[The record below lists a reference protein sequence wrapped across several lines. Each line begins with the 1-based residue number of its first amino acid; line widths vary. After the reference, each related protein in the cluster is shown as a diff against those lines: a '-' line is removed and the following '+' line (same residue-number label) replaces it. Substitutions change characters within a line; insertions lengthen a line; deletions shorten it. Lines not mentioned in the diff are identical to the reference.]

1 MKKNLGRLVVIMC
14 FFLTV
19 NEINSQEI
27 PLGKCLFTT
36 HLSNYDSIPQT
47 NAKMIIWNSKDSL
60 LFNKEV
66 ISDIEGKGSF
76 VLDQGNEY
84 SIKVFKSDTSMVFK
98 NIFLEKLD
106 YPYSVDYNMY
116 IKIYKQYSQILDLD
130 VNFATNSSIIPS
142 ESKLVLDQLYNRLEK
157 NSETKIELASHT
169 DSDGDNKSNMLL
181 SQRRSES
188 VKTYLVNKG
197 INIERIEAQ
206 GYGEKQPK
214 ASNET
219 KIGKATNRRTEV
231 RISVFKT
238 YEEVK

>member
-76 VLDQGNEY
+76 VLEQGNEY

>member
-84 SIKVFKSDTSMVFK
+84 SIKVFKADTSMVFK

-231 RISVFKT
+231 RISVFKK

>member
-1 MKKNLGRLVVIMC
+1 MKKNLSRLVVIMC

-84 SIKVFKSDTSMVFK
+84 SIKVFKADTSMVFK

-231 RISVFKT
+231 RISVFKK

>member
-1 MKKNLGRLVVIMC
+1 MKKNLSRLVVIMC

-84 SIKVFKSDTSMVFK
+84 SIKVFKADTSMVFK
-98 NIFLEKLD
+98 NIFLEK
-106 YPYSVDYNMY
+106 PGFKK
-116 IKIYKQYSQILDLD
+116 IK
-130 VNFATNSSIIPS
+130 
-142 ESKLVLDQLYNRLEK
+142 
-157 NSETKIELASHT
+157 
-169 DSDGDNKSNMLL
+169 
-181 SQRRSES
+181 
-188 VKTYLVNKG
+188 
-197 INIERIEAQ
+197 
-206 GYGEKQPK
+206 
-214 ASNET
+214 
-219 KIGKATNRRTEV
+219 
-231 RISVFKT
+231 
-238 YEEVK
+238 

>member
-1 MKKNLGRLVVIMC
+1 M
-14 FFLTV
+14 
-19 NEINSQEI
+19 
-27 PLGKCLFTT
+27 FTT

-60 LFNKEV
+60 LYNKEV

-76 VLDQGNEY
+76 ILDQGYEY

-116 IKIYKQYSQILDLD
+116 IKIYKQYSQILELD
-130 VNFATNSSIIPS
+130 VNFATNSSIIPVDD
-142 ESKLVLDQLYNRLEK
+142 ELVLDQLYNRLEK
-157 NSETKIELASHT
+157 NSKTKIELASHT
-169 DSDGDNKSNMLL
+169 DSDGDDKSNMLL

-197 INIERIEAQ
+197 IDINRIEAQ

-231 RISVFKT
+231 RISVSKKV
-238 YEEVK
+238 EEVK

>member
-1 MKKNLGRLVVIMC
+1 MKKNLSRLVVIMC

>member
-76 VLDQGNEY
+76 VLEQGNEY

-231 RISVFKT
+231 RISVFKK

>member
-1 MKKNLGRLVVIMC
+1 MKKNLSRLVVIMC
-14 FFLTV
+14 FFLAV

-84 SIKVFKSDTSMVFK
+84 SIKVFKADTSMVFK

-142 ESKLVLDQLYNRLEK
+142 ESILVLDQLYDRLEK

-169 DSDGDNKSNMLL
+169 DSDGNNKSNMLL

-231 RISVFKT
+231 RISVFKK

>member
-231 RISVFKT
+231 RMSVFKK

>member
-84 SIKVFKSDTSMVFK
+84 SIKVFKADTSMVFK

-106 YPYSVDYNMY
+106 YPYSVDYDMY
-116 IKIYKQYSQILDLD
+116 IKIYKQYSQILALD

-231 RISVFKT
+231 RISVFKK

>member
-116 IKIYKQYSQILDLD
+116 INIYKQYSQILDLD

-231 RISVFKT
+231 RISVFKK

>member
-1 MKKNLGRLVVIMC
+1 MKKKLIRFIV
-14 FFLTV
+14 FAWFLLSV
-19 NEINSQEI
+19 NGINSQEI
-27 PLGKCLFTT
+27 PLGKCLFIT

-60 LFNKEV
+60 LYNKEL

-76 VLDQGNEY
+76 ILDQGYEY
-84 SIKVFKSDTSMVFK
+84 SIKVFKADTSMVFK

-116 IKIYKQYSQILDLD
+116 IKIYKQYSQIIDLE
-130 VNFATNSSIIPS
+130 VNFATNSSIIPT
-142 ESKLVLDQLYNRLEK
+142 ESKLVLDQLYDRLEK

-169 DSDGDNKSNMLL
+169 DSDGDDKSNMLL
-181 SQRRSES
+181 SQKRSES

-231 RISVFKT
+231 RISVSKRF
-238 YEEVK
+238 EEVK

>member
-1 MKKNLGRLVVIMC
+1 MC
-14 FFLTV
+14 FFLAV

-84 SIKVFKSDTSMVFK
+84 SIKVFKADTSMVFK

-142 ESKLVLDQLYNRLEK
+142 ESILVLDQLYDRLEK

-169 DSDGDNKSNMLL
+169 DSDGNNKSNMLL

-231 RISVFKT
+231 RISVFKK

>member
-1 MKKNLGRLVVIMC
+1 MKKKLIRFIVLAW
-14 FFLTV
+14 LLLSV
-19 NEINSQEI
+19 NGINSQEI
-27 PLGKCLFTT
+27 PLGKCLFIT

-60 LFNKEV
+60 LYNKEL

-76 VLDQGNEY
+76 ILDQGYEY
-84 SIKVFKSDTSMVFK
+84 SIKVFKADTSMVFK

-116 IKIYKQYSQILDLD
+116 IKIYKQYSQIIDLD
-130 VNFATNSSIIPS
+130 VNFATNSSIIPT
-142 ESKLVLDQLYNRLEK
+142 ESKLVLDQLYDRLEK

-169 DSDGDNKSNMLL
+169 DSDGDDKSNMLL
-181 SQRRSES
+181 SQKRSES

-231 RISVFKT
+231 RISVSKRF
-238 YEEVK
+238 EEVK

>member
-231 RISVFKT
+231 RISVFKK

>member
-1 MKKNLGRLVVIMC
+1 MKKNLGRLVVIIC

-231 RISVFKT
+231 RISVFKK